1 MKSLKLG
8 LTTLLLAT
16 ATVSLTTAGTPNILV
31 GSPRDIQ
38 SRQVV
43 SSSVNTAQ
51 DLAHA
56 VPTPGSPRAKAL
68 AADLRR
74 TPGSVMDCCSA
85 VLAKTSTL
93 SPRAASTLPGQN
105 ASPVSLKCS
114 MGQQAA
120 ATTGCCAPAP
130 ARKAAC
136 CG

>member
-8 LTTLLLAT
+8 FTTLLLAS
-16 ATVSLTTAGTPNILV
+16 ATVSLTTAGTPNSLV
-31 GSPRDIQ
+31 GSPRALQ
-38 SRQVV
+38 ARPAV

-56 VPTPGSPRAKAL
+56 TPTTGSPRANEL
-68 AADLRR
+68 AVGLRR
-74 TPGSVMDCCSA
+74 ASGSAMDCCSA
-85 VLAKTSTL
+85 VLVKTSIL

-105 ASPVSLKCS
+105 VSPVSQKCS
-114 MGQQAA
+114 MGAPAA
-120 ATTGCCAPAP
+120 AATGCCAPAL

>member
-31 GSPRDIQ
+31 GSPRALQ
-38 SRQVV
+38 ARPAN
-43 SSSVNTAQ
+43 SSSVNTGQ

-56 VPTPGSPRAKAL
+56 VPTPGSPRANAL
-68 AADLRR
+68 AADLRQ
-74 TPGSVMDCCSA
+74 TSGSMMDCCSA
-85 VLAKTSTL
+85 VLAKTSTV
-93 SPRAASTLPGQN
+93 SPRAASTLPGQGV
-105 ASPVSLKCS
+105 SPLGVKCS

-120 ATTGCCAPAP
+120 ATTGCCAPTP
-130 ARKAAC
+130 ARKATC